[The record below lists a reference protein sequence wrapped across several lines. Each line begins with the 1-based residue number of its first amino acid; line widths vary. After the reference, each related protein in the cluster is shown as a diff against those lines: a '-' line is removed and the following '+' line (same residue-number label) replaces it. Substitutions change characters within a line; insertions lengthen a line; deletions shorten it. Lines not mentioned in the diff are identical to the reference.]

1 MHFNIFNDEFHIGG
15 ENVLIE
21 VNKGAHKKLGRW
33 FIPLGKYIFILVTI
47 LVIILGVLYGGI
59 G

>member
-1 MHFNIFNDEFHIGG
+1 M
-15 ENVLIE
+15 IE

-33 FIPLGKYIFILVTI
+33 FIPFGKYIFILVTI
-47 LVIILGVLYGGI
+47 LVIILGLLYGGI